1 MNKLLFLV
9 YGILFLILSLYLI
22 LQKTPWSMF
31 TLAVGII
38 LVLLYA
44 FLPEP
49 KEVTSSKS
57 PAAPSKSSSNSPAS
71 PIGVLPKFSTTE
83 TLQSPIL
90 RNTFNYIND
99 PQINGSSGRL
109 EYGNDKNMRRW
120 GIKTLNYTHAKF
132 DDKIFKFRNPNSS
145 DSYGYFVDK
154 FGEQLNT
161 APDNFF
167 KDFIKLGTFS

>member
-1 MNKLLFLV
+1 MIKRSKW
-9 YGILFLILSLYLI
+9 GILTAVIGIVLILLY
-22 LQKTPWSMF
+22 K
-31 TLAVGII
+31 
-38 LVLLYA
+38 

-49 KEVTSSKS
+49 KEEVTSSKS
-57 PAAPSKSSSNSPAS
+57 PTPQTSSPSSSPV
-71 PIGVLPKFSTTE
+71 GVLPKFSTTE

-99 PQINGSSGRL
+99 PQTDGSSGRL

-132 DDKIFKFRNPNSS
+132 DEKIFKFRNPNSS

-154 FGEQLNT
+154 FGKQLNT
-161 APDNFF
+161 SPDNFF
-167 KDFIKLGTFS
+167 KDVVKLGTFS